1 MPPKKIQKRFWKER
15 ENRLYLQFLVENQEE
30 FMLSVRERTM
40 GRLNVRMSSHIGY
53 KNPKQ
58 CRSHHQKMLIKCKDV
73 RGIILFLRKELGMSQ
88 EEEVFMGNRDFPLDG
103 VFFEEHRIYH
113 E

>member
-1 MPPKKIQKRFWKER
+1 MR
-15 ENRLYLQFLVENQEE
+15 
-30 FMLSVRERTM
+30 SVAERTM
-40 GRLNVRMSSHIGY
+40 ARLNVRMSSHIKF

-73 RGIILFLRKELGMSQ
+73 RGIILFLQKKLGMAQ
-88 EEEVFMGNRDFPLDG
+88 EAEMLLGNGKLWQEGLFL
-103 VFFEEHRIYH
+103 EEHRIYQ